1 MAGGITLSKDGRH
14 RLAGVLR
21 ALLIA
26 QLTISLVMV
35 IYCYNTS
42 YKVMSLLKNIHKFK
56 VFLIYALILLQ
67 AYCMKLHYTSG
78 FRLVTWLLRN
88 QDWCRTT
95 PVSRVWL
102 LSGTLLAANGLLV
115 HAACKTTLKALM
127 KELSSTL
134 RFGMSQYLTE
144 PKWKRFIDTMQ
155 IELNCCG
162 ADRPNDWHEVPWMN
176 IDFLNEDD
184 DLVMKLSGIDGKV
197 LLPASP
203 YSCCSPHVLSAC
215 FHDPLQQRYREA
227 GGGAARSLQRRGCVE
242 AAEAPLVRVSI
253 AVHALVG
260 LVVLLQVAIVLLA
273 LLIRNTQQQPEQ
285 VESSESAQR
294 RGQRTRSFPYLS

>member
-1 MAGGITLSKDGRH
+1 MNHATPCGHMAGGITLSRDGRH

-56 VFLIYALILLQ
+56 VYLIYALILLQ

-78 FRLVTWLLRN
+78 FRLVTWLLRD
-88 QDWCRTT
+88 QHWGRTAR
-95 PVSRVWL
+95 VS
-102 LSGTLLAANGLLV
+102 S
-115 HAACKTTLKALM
+115 ALM

-144 PKWKRFIDTMQ
+144 PTWKRFIDTMQ

-162 ADRPNDWHEVPWMN
+162 ADHPNDWHEIPWMN

-184 DLVMKLSGIDGKV
+184 DLVMKKWSRARAIN
-197 LLPASP
+197 AAN
-203 YSCCSPHVLSAC
+203 SALAV
-215 FHDPLQQRYREA
+215 FLTS
-227 GGGAARSLQRRGCVE
+227 RS
-242 AAEAPLVRVSI
+242 SKSNI
-253 AVHALVG
+253 Y
-260 LVVLLQVAIVLLA
+260 I
-273 LLIRNTQQQPEQ
+273 
-285 VESSESAQR
+285 
-294 RGQRTRSFPYLS
+294 

>member
-1 MAGGITLSKDGRH
+1 
-14 RLAGVLR
+14 
-21 ALLIA
+21 
-26 QLTISLVMV
+26 MV

-56 VFLIYALILLQ
+56 VYLIYALILLQ

-78 FRLVTWLLRN
+78 FRLVTWLLRD
-88 QDWCRTT
+88 QHWGRTA

-102 LSGTLLAANGLLV
+102 LSGTLLAANGLLI

-144 PKWKRFIDTMQ
+144 PTWKRFIDTMQ

-162 ADRPNDWHEVPWMN
+162 ADHPNDWHEIPWMN
-176 IDFLNEDD
+176 IDFLNEDED
-184 DLVMKLSGIDGKV
+184 IVMKLSGIDGKV

-203 YSCCSPHVLSAC
+203 YSCCSPHVLTAC
-215 FHDPLQQRYREA
+215 FHDPLQQRYGEDA
-227 GGGAARSLQRRGCVE
+227 DAARSLQKRGCVR
-242 AAEAPLVRVSI
+242 AAEAPLVRVSL

-260 LVVLLQVAIVLLA
+260 LAVLLQVVIVLLT
-273 LLIRNTQQQPEQ
+273 LLIRSTQQQPEE
-285 VESSESAQR
+285 VESSASDQR
-294 RGQRTRSFPYLS
+294 REQRTRSFPYLS